1 MNLTRLDLSYS
12 PSQLEATVS
21 NYISIGGSSIVAEGD
36 LTTTYRGRKKH
47 IATTS
52 DSIRIN
58 GERVTLAPG
67 EERKVGGYRLRG
79 TAHGIKG
86 EQL

>member
-1 MNLTRLDLSYS
+1 M
-12 PSQLEATVS
+12 S

-36 LTTTYRGRKKH
+36 LTTTYRGGKRH

-52 DSIRIN
+52 HSITIN
-58 GERVTLAPG
+58 GERVALAPG
-67 EERKVGGYRLRG
+67 EEREVGGYRLRG
-79 TAHGIKG
+79 TARGIKG